1 MSPRLQDELDSALAT
16 VLVDM
21 QQAVAELTQALEAEC
36 AALVARNSDALDHAG
51 AHKQAIMLQL
61 EQLDAERQQLGRELP
76 AAATALEPIW
86 AKVVQSLRR
95 CQQINQR
102 NGSAVNQRLSQ
113 VRQALS
119 ILTGHTGE
127 NGLYGPTGG
136 LHASLRSQVLAEA

>member
-95 CQQINQR
+95 LGQFDAYFLIIFFYLEVFLCFFCLALQTLQLVIYFKQKILD
-102 NGSAVNQRLSQ
+102 ACEVLLS
-113 VRQALS
+113 S
-119 ILTGHTGE
+119 I
-127 NGLYGPTGG
+127 
-136 LHASLRSQVLAEA
+136 QF